1 MASENAVLM
10 SQARQSLQGK
20 WGLAIG
26 TFIVYFLI
34 VGASNGIPLLG
45 NVGSLILGGPMAVGI
60 AIFSLH
66 LGRNQEAKLEQIF
79 EGFKNFG
86 NALGAYILM
95 VIFIFLWMLLLI
107 VPGIIAAISYS
118 QTFFIIAEDSSIG
131 PMDALRKSREMMEG
145 YKWKYF
151 EMSLVFFGLSL
162 LCILTLGIGFLWLVP
177 YAQVSYANFYDDIKG
192 EFSLDVNMI
201 DEDILD
207 KDLV

>member
-34 VGASNGIPLLG
+34 VGASNGIPFLG
-45 NVGSLILGGPMAVGI
+45 NVGSLILGGPMAVGM

-95 VIFIFLWMLLLI
+95 VIFIFLWTLLLV

-118 QTFFIIAEDSSIG
+118 QTFYIIAEDSSIG
-131 PMDALRKSREMMEG
+131 PMDALRKSREMMDG

-151 EMSLVFFGLSL
+151 EMGLVFFGLSL
-162 LCILTLGIGFLWLVP
+162 LCILTLGIGFLWLIP
-177 YAQVSYANFYDDIKG
+177 YANVSYANFYDDIKG

-207 KDLV
+207 NDLV